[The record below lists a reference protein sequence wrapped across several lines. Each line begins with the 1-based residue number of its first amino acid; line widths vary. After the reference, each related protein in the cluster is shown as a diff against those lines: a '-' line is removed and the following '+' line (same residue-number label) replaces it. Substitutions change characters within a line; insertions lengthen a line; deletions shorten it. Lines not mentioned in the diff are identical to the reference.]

1 MYSYNQI
8 KCSLMTLFLLFLT
21 LSLVL
26 DNLCCWWVIVFYKY
40 IYFKLYKNHLCE
52 VHNYIYEG
60 KKKTNGI
67 IISFLKSIT
76 SNCLGGQR
84 WIVFLSASLK
94 EKKKKRKKEKLKKN
108 FSLRNFSWKVVVTRS
123 QCAPDVTEE
132 HNSLISVIWME
143 KENDNWV
150 YF

>member
-40 IYFKLYKNHLCE
+40 INLKLYKNHLCE

-94 EKKKKRKKEKLKKN
+94 EKKKKKKKGETKKKFFFEEFLLK
-108 FSLRNFSWKVVVTRS
+108 SGCHEIAMCPR
-123 QCAPDVTEE
+123 C
-132 HNSLISVIWME
+132 
-143 KENDNWV
+143 NWRA
-150 YF
+150 